1 MTKKKSTNDEKRII
15 QRHQLPL
22 YLQVFNRVTGR
33 PLGYIVNIS
42 SQGMMLVSQAQLMT
56 HAVFQLSINVPENSN
71 SKKIEFEALSLWS
84 RSDVTP
90 GYYDTGFSF
99 IKAPDDLVV
108 LVNALKD
115 YFTFR
120 DVSLS

>member
-1 MTKKKSTNDEKRII
+1 MQKKPASDDQRII
-15 QRHQLPL
+15 KRHQLPL
-22 YLQVFNRVTGR
+22 YLQVYNRVTGR

-56 HAVFQLSINVPENSN
+56 HAVFQLSIHIPDKSKT
-71 SKKIEFEALSLWS
+71 KKIDFEALSLWS

-99 IKAPDDLVV
+99 IRAPEELIELVS
-108 LVNALKD
+108 ALKD
-115 YFTFR
+115 YFSFR
-120 DVSLS
+120 DVTIS

>member
-1 MTKKKSTNDEKRII
+1 MTKKKLTDEKRVI

-42 SQGMMLVSQAQLMT
+42 SQGMMLVTQAQLMT
-56 HAVFQLSINVPENSN
+56 HAVFQLSIHMPDKKHT
-71 SKKIEFEALSLWS
+71 KKIEFEALSLWS
-84 RSDVTP
+84 RCDVTP
-90 GYYDTGFSF
+90 NYYDTGFSF
-99 IKAPDDLVV
+99 IKAPDELVE

-120 DVSLS
+120 DVSIS

>member
-1 MTKKKSTNDEKRII
+1 MSKKPVSDDKRII
-15 QRHQLPL
+15 KRHQLPL
-22 YLQVFNRVTGR
+22 YLQVYNRVTGR
-33 PLGYIVNIS
+33 PIGYIVNIS

-56 HAVFQLSINVPENSN
+56 HAVFQLSIHVPENTKT
-71 SKKIEFEALSLWS
+71 KKIDFEALSLWS

-99 IKAPDDLVV
+99 ITIPEDLLD

-115 YFTFR
+115 YFSFR
-120 DVSLS
+120 DVSIS

>member
-1 MTKKKSTNDEKRII
+1 MTKKKSTDEKRII

-56 HAVFQLSINVPENSN
+56 HAVFQLSIHVPDKSK

>member
-1 MTKKKSTNDEKRII
+1 MTKNNSSDDKRII

-56 HAVFQLSINVPENSN
+56 HAVFQLSIHVPDKTSL
-71 SKKIEFEALSLWS
+71 KKIEFEALSLWS

-99 IKAPDDLVV
+99 IKTPDELIL